1 MIPWWF
7 APAGEGEKFLK
18 HKRKQQSK
26 IKKAREDCK
35 DQKIILL
42 EKIDAIRFAARKV
55 SRHLGQNRKHRA
67 TESMMSVSM
76 DLQNAEPTLTAYVNA
91 LLKQRTFEIMH
102 LDGFVGPNALP
113 QAMAD
118 IDYGLY
124 SLSTEDELHDMLS
137 EATDPLA
144 IIGLGID

>member
-18 HKRKQQSK
+18 QKKKQQSK
-26 IKKAREDCK
+26 IENARKECRK
-35 DQKIILL
+35 QKLILL
-42 EKIDAIRFAARKV
+42 EKIEDIRIAARDV
-55 SRHLGQNRKHRA
+55 SRRLRKNRKHMA
-67 TESMMSVSM
+67 TESMMNISM

-91 LLKQRTFEIMH
+91 LLRQRTFEIMH
-102 LDGFVGPNALP
+102 LDGFVEPNALP
-113 QAMAD
+113 EAMAD

>member
-1 MIPWWF
+1 
-7 APAGEGEKFLK
+7 
-18 HKRKQQSK
+18 
-26 IKKAREDCK
+26 
-35 DQKIILL
+35 
-42 EKIDAIRFAARKV
+42 
-55 SRHLGQNRKHRA
+55 
-67 TESMMSVSM
+67 M
-76 DLQNAEPTLTAYVNA
+76 DLQNAEPTLTAYVNT

-102 LDGFVGPNALP
+102 LDGFVEPNALP

-144 IIGLGID
+144 IIGLEID

>member
-7 APAGEGEKFLK
+7 VPAGEGEKFLK
-18 HKRKQQSK
+18 QKKKQQSK
-26 IKKAREDCK
+26 IEDARKEC
-35 DQKIILL
+35 QKQKLILL
-42 EKIDAIRFAARKV
+42 EKIEDIRIAARDV
-55 SRHLGQNRKHRA
+55 SRRLRQNRKHMA

-76 DLQNAEPTLTAYVNA
+76 DLQNAEPTLTAYVNT

-102 LDGFVGPNALP
+102 LDGFVEPNALP

-137 EATDPLA
+137 EATDSF
-144 IIGLGID
+144 GHHWSRN

>member
-7 APAGEGEKFLK
+7 VPAGEGEKFLK
-18 HKRKQQSK
+18 QKKKQQSK
-26 IKKAREDCK
+26 IEDARKEC
-35 DQKIILL
+35 QKQKLILL
-42 EKIDAIRFAARKV
+42 EKIEDIRIAARDV
-55 SRHLGQNRKHRA
+55 SRRLRQNRKHMA

-76 DLQNAEPTLTAYVNA
+76 DLQNAEPTLTAYVNT

-102 LDGFVGPNALP
+102 LDGFVEPNALP

-144 IIGLGID
+144 IIGLEID